1 MSTSKVIRSIFTKNQ
16 KKRLSLEFRKLL
28 LYSQKKN
35 NSLVYKFYKSN
46 FDKAI
51 QMFKEDENPNN
62 QNFAQLFNKE
72 DIHKLNLEL
81 YNDITKR
88 YFNWYKKHLVKSIPK
103 QQDEADV
110 EYATDKFIQD
120 KENYIATGANI
131 KTVQDT
137 ALVELRSVLQA
148 KLDDP
153 EFMALGI
160 EDRVRILTK
169 DMDFKARWMAKRI
182 IRTES
187 TAAANLGVKV
197 AAENIFGTDML
208 QKEWIATMDDRGRP
222 AHQAYSGTILPFN
235 EPYSINNQ
243 KMMFPSDMTM
253 GAAAKEIVNCRCFSA
268 PFVATEYTEQQALAI
283 RKE

>member
-35 NSLVYKFYKSN
+35 NSLVYKFYKTN

-51 QMFKEDENPNN
+51 QMFTEDSNPNN
-62 QNFAQLFNKE
+62 QNFTKLFNQE
-72 DIHKLNLEL
+72 QIHKVNLQL
-81 YNDITKR
+81 YNDISKR
-88 YFNWYKKHLVKSIPK
+88 FFNWYKKHLNKLIPK
-103 QQDEADV
+103 QQDEAQV
-110 EYATDKFIQD
+110 EYATEKFVQD

-137 ALVELRSVLQA
+137 ALVELRSVLQQN
-148 KLDDP
+148 LDDP
-153 EFMALGI
+153 DFMALGI

-169 DMDFKARWMAKRI
+169 NLDFKARWMAKRI
-182 IRTES
+182 VRTES
-187 TAAANLGVKV
+187 TAAANLGIKV

-208 QKEWIATMDDRGRP
+208 QKEWIATEDDRART
-222 AHQAYSGTILPFN
+222 AHKAYTGTIKPFN
-235 EPYSINNQ
+235 EPYEINGN

-253 GAAAKEIVNCRCFSA
+253 GANPKEIVNCRCFSA
-268 PFVATEYTEQQALAI
+268 PFVSTDVTAEQARAVRQ
-283 RKE
+283 E